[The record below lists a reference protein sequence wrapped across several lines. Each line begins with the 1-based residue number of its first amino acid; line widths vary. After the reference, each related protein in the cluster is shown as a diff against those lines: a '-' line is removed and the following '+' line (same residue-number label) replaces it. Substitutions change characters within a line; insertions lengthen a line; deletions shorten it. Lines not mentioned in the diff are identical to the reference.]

1 MTISRWIAGT
11 ALALAAIPVTAAP
24 TGQISAQ
31 RLSDVDKFISSDAFE
46 GRGPATRAETKTID
60 YIAAQ
65 YKAIGL
71 KPGGDTANGQRSWFQ
86 NVPLLKSDIAGAPQF
101 ALNLGNGQTIQLSQ
115 GDQIALKAPLNGQSA
130 INLANT
136 PLLFVGYGVSAPER
150 NWDDFKGQDV
160 HGKLLVVLIND
171 PDFEAGGDGDF
182 GGKAM
187 TYYGRWTYKYEEAA
201 RRGAAGVLIV
211 HETDPASYG
220 WNTVKNSN
228 TNTQFDI
235 VRQDPAAEHTAF
247 ESWIQR
253 PLAEQIFAASGLNF
267 DQAKAAAKLRNFQPI
282 ALKATL
288 TANAQ
293 ANVATIISHNVVGY
307 LPGTKYPDETIIYS
321 AHWDHLG
328 IGKPD
333 DRGDTIY
340 NGALDNAT
348 GIAQLLE
355 QARAFAR
362 EPRTD
367 RSVVFLAVTAEE
379 KGLLGSEYYAQN
391 PLFPAS
397 KTVGVI
403 NTDGGQIWGPA
414 KNFTISGN
422 AKLGLLDD
430 LIAEGKKQGRYYS
443 PDPHPEA
450 GHFYRSDHFSFAK
463 VGVPAISFGDGNDL
477 VNGGIARGEALGKEY
492 VTKHYHQPSDEWS
505 PSWDFTGMVQ
515 DVQLMHNLGRD
526 LANSRDWPDW
536 SPDSE
541 FRAIRDRT
549 AGRSRRDALRRR
561 PKLRGRRKESAVERN
576 ARARPSRSSG
586 RAGRALDASLVRCRS

>member
-1 MTISRWIAGT
+1 MTRTHLFAAS
-11 ALALAAIPVTAAP
+11 ALALVAAP
-24 TGQISAQ
+24 IAAASTGAFSPQ
-31 RLSDVDKFISSDAFE
+31 RLSAVDKFISSDAFE
-46 GRGPATRAETKTID
+46 GRGPATRAETKTIN
-60 YIAAQ
+60 YIADQFRAV
-65 YKAIGL
+65 GL
-71 KPGGDTANGQRSWFQ
+71 QPAGDVVNDQRGWFQ
-86 NVPLLKSDIAGAPQF
+86 AVPLLKSEFVGTPQF
-101 ALNLGNGQTIQLSQ
+101 SLNLGNGQTMPLTQ
-115 GDQIALKAPLNGQSA
+115 GDEIALKAPLNGQNRV
-130 INLANT
+130 NLANV
-136 PLLFVGYGVSAPER
+136 PLVFAGYGVSAPER
-150 NWDDFKGQDV
+150 QWDDFKGQDV
-160 HGKLLVVLIND
+160 RGKLLVVLIND
-171 PDFEAGGDGDF
+171 PDFEGGEGDF

-228 TNTQFDI
+228 TNAQFDI
-235 VRQDPAAEHTAF
+235 VRDNPTASHTMF

-253 PLAEQIFAASGLNF
+253 PLAERIFAASGLNF
-267 DQAKAAAKLRNFQPI
+267 DQAKAAARTRAFRPI
-282 ALKATL
+282 PLKATL
-288 TANAQ
+288 GASATAD
-293 ANVATIISHNVVGY
+293 VATITSHNVVGY
-307 LPGTKYPDETIIYS
+307 LPGKKYPDETVIYS

-348 GIAQLLE
+348 GIAQLIE

-391 PLFPAS
+391 PLFPAA
-397 KTVGVI
+397 KTAGVI
-403 NTDGGQIWGPA
+403 NTDGGSIYGPA

-422 AKLGLLDD
+422 AKLGLLDM

-463 VGVPAISFGDGNDL
+463 IGVPAISFGEGIDL
-477 VNGGIARGEALGKEY
+477 VNGGIARGEGPPPKR
-492 VTKHYHQPSDEWS
+492 VGPG
-505 PSWDFTGMVQ
+505 PVRTGW
-515 DVQLMHNLGRD
+515 
-526 LANSRDWPDW
+526 A
-536 SPDSE
+536 
-541 FRAIRDRT
+541 A
-549 AGRSRRDALRRR
+549 SRRPPRPSSPRSSVPARPPRR
-561 PKLRGRRKESAVERN
+561 GC
-576 ARARPSRSSG
+576 ARA
-586 RAGRALDASLVRCRS
+586 AGG

>member
-1 MTISRWIAGT
+1 MIKFRWLAAT
-11 ALALAAIPVTAAP
+11 ALALSAVPLAAAS

-46 GRGPATRAETKTID
+46 GRGPATRAETKTIN
-60 YIAAQ
+60 YIADQ
-65 YKAIGL
+65 MKAIGL
-71 KPGGDTANGQRSWFQ
+71 QPGGDMQNGKRSWFQ
-86 NVPLLKSDIAGAPQF
+86 NVPLLKSEFPAPPQVSL
-101 ALNLGNGQTIQLSQ
+101 ALGNGQTLSLTQ
-115 GDQIALKAPLNGQSA
+115 GNEIAVRAPMNGQNA
-130 INLANT
+130 VNLSNV
-136 PLLFVGYGVSAPER
+136 PLVFVGYGVSAPER

-160 HGKLLVVLIND
+160 KGKLLVVLIND
-171 PDFEAGGDGDF
+171 PDFEGGEGDF

-228 TNTQFDI
+228 TNTMFDV
-235 VRQDPAAEHTAF
+235 VRQNPAETHTPF
-247 ESWIQR
+247 ETWIQR
-253 PLAEQIFAASGLNF
+253 SLAEKIFAASGLNF
-267 DQAKAAAKLRNFQPI
+267 DQAKAAAKTRAFQPMP
-282 ALKATL
+282 LKATL
-288 TANAQ
+288 SAQ
-293 ANVATIISHNVVGY
+293 GQAQVATITSHNVVGY
-307 LPGTKYPDETIIYS
+307 LPGKKYPDETVIYS

-340 NGALDNAT
+340 NGALDNGT
-348 GIAQLLE
+348 GISQLLE

-391 PLFPAS
+391 PIFPIA
-397 KTVGVI
+397 KTAGVL

-422 AKLGLLDD
+422 AKLDLLDM

-443 PDPHPEA
+443 ADPHPEA

-463 VGVPAISFGDGNDL
+463 VGVPAISFGEGNDL
-477 VNGGIARGEALGKEY
+477 VNGGVARGEALGKEY
-492 VTKHYHQPSDEWS
+492 VDKHYHQPSDEWS
-505 PSWDFTGMVQ
+505 SQWNFTGMAQ
-515 DVQLMHNLGRD
+515 DVQLLHNLGRD
-526 LANSRDWPDW
+526 LANSRDWPNW
-536 SPDSE
+536 GQDSE
-541 FRAIRDRT
+541 FRATRDQS
-549 AGRSRRDALRRR
+549 AAD
-561 PKLRGRRKESAVERN
+561 RGAAVPTRKGER
-576 ARARPSRSSG
+576 G
-586 RAGRALDASLVRCRS
+586 

>member
-1 MTISRWIAGT
+1 VPKFH
-11 ALALAAIPVTAAP
+11 LLAASAIALIAVPLAAA
-24 TGQISAQ
+24 TTSGISAQ

-46 GRGPATRAETKTID
+46 GRGPATRAETKTIN
-60 YIAAQ
+60 YIADQ
-65 YKAIGL
+65 MRQIGL
-71 KPGGDTANGQRSWFQ
+71 KPGGDTVNGQRSWFQ
-86 NVPLLKSDIAGAPQF
+86 NVPLLKSEIVGNPQF
-101 ALNLGNGQTIQLSQ
+101 TLNLGNGQSLQLSQ
-115 GDQIALKAPLNGQSA
+115 GTEIALKAPLNGQSSV
-130 INLANT
+130 NLANV
-136 PLLFVGYGVSAPER
+136 PLVFAGYGVTAPER
-150 NWDDFKGQDV
+150 NWDDFKNVDV
-160 HGKLLVVLIND
+160 RGKLIVVLIND
-171 PDFEAGGDGDF
+171 PDFEGGEGDF

-235 VRQDPAAEHTAF
+235 VRQNPAGSHTVF

-253 PLAEQIFAASGLNF
+253 PLAEQIFAASGFNF
-267 DQAKAAAKLRNFQPI
+267 DQAKAQARTRAFQPI
-282 ALKATL
+282 PLKATL
-288 TANAQ
+288 TAKAQ
-293 ANVATIISHNVVGY
+293 ANVATITSHNVVGY
-307 LPGTKYPDETIIYS
+307 LPGKKYPDETVIYS

-348 GIAQLLE
+348 GISQILE

-391 PLFPAS
+391 PLFPPA
-397 KTVGVI
+397 KTAGVL
-403 NTDGGQIWGPA
+403 NTDGGQIWGRA
-414 KNFTISGN
+414 KNFTISGS
-422 AKLGLLDD
+422 AKLGLLDM

-492 VTKHYHQPSDEWS
+492 VDKHYHQPSDEWS
-505 PSWDFTGMVQ
+505 PQWDFTGMAE
-515 DVQLMHNLGRD
+515 DVQLLHNLGRD
-526 LANSRDWPDW
+526 LANSRDWPNW

-541 FRAIRDRT
+541 FRATRDKSASEREGST
-549 AGRSRRDALRRR
+549 PAPSKGE
-561 PKLRGRRKESAVERN
+561 RG
-576 ARARPSRSSG
+576 
-586 RAGRALDASLVRCRS
+586 

>member
-1 MTISRWIAGT
+1 MKTFRWVAVST
-11 ALALAAIPVTAAP
+11 SAVALAAAASAA
-24 TGQISAQ
+24 TTSGISPE
-31 RLSDVDKFISSDAFE
+31 RLSDIDRTISSDAFE
-46 GRGPATRAETKTID
+46 GRGPATRAETKTIN
-60 YIAAQ
+60 YIADQFRSVGLQPAGDV
-65 YKAIGL
+65 IG
-71 KPGGDTANGQRSWFQ
+71 GQRSWFQ
-86 NVPLLKSDIAGAPQF
+86 NVPLLKSDIVGNPQF
-101 ALNLGNGQTIQLSQ
+101 TLNLGNGQSLSMTQ
-115 GDQIALKAPLNGQSA
+115 GNEIALRAPLNGQKLIA
-130 INLANT
+130 FQNA
-136 PLLFVGYGVSAPER
+136 PLMFVGYGVSAPER

-160 HGKLLVVLIND
+160 RGKLLVVLIND
-171 PDFEAGGDGDF
+171 PDFEGGEGNF

-201 RRGAAGVLIV
+201 RRGALGVLIV
-211 HETDPASYG
+211 HETDPAAYG

-235 VRQDPAAEHTAF
+235 VRRSPAATHTIF

-253 PLAEQIFAASGLNF
+253 PIAERIFAASGLSF
-267 DQAKAAAKLRNFQPI
+267 DQAKAQAKTHAFRPI
-282 ALKATL
+282 PLKATL
-288 TANAQ
+288 S
-293 ANVATIISHNVVGY
+293 ANVQAQVETITSHNVAGY
-307 LPGTKYPDETIIYS
+307 LPGKKYPDETVIYS

-348 GIAQLLE
+348 GIAQLIE

-391 PLFPAS
+391 PLFPAA
-397 KTVGVI
+397 KTVGVL

-414 KNFTISGN
+414 RNFTISGS
-422 AKLGLLDD
+422 AKLGLLDR

-463 VGVPAISFGDGNDL
+463 VGVPAISFGDGDDL
-477 VNGGIARGEALGKEY
+477 LKGGIARGEALSKEY
-492 VTKHYHQPSDEWS
+492 VEKHYHQPSDEWS
-505 PSWDFTGMVQ
+505 PSWDFSGMAQ
-515 DVQLMHNLGRD
+515 DVQLLHDLGRD
-526 LANSRDWPDW
+526 LANSRAWPNW

-541 FRAIRDRT
+541 FRAARDRSASQRPGDAPAPAS
-549 AGRSRRDALRRR
+549 AG
-561 PKLRGRRKESAVERN
+561 KKGERG
-576 ARARPSRSSG
+576 
-586 RAGRALDASLVRCRS
+586 